1 MDKDKLHRALS
12 HIAAGADKMAQAANI
27 IAHGMKNDDSPA
39 RIARHLSDYGL
50 LAEDLPEPSRGMGT
64 SGAVWYLPGPI
75 GDIRRMREHIVAF
88 GHDCQD
94 KPFRLVLNEAEAD
107 TIARTLLAAAK
118 YQEQA

>member
-50 LAEDLPEPSRGMGT
+50 LAEDLPEPSRGWAQAEQFGT
-64 SGAVWYLPGPI
+64 YPA
-75 GDIRRMREHIVAF
+75 
-88 GHDCQD
+88 Q
-94 KPFRLVLNEAEAD
+94 
-107 TIARTLLAAAK
+107 
-118 YQEQA
+118 